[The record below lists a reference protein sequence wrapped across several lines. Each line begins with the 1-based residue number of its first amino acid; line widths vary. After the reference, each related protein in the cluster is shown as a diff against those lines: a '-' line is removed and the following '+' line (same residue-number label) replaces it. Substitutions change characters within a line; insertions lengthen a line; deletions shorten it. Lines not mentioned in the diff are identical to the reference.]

1 MKPASASCGLTFHC
15 AEDLTAKLRVM
26 TLAGYDFLA
35 TPIVH
40 PRYRLPEILDQS
52 LESLSGKK
60 LKYYSLQCLA
70 IGNILNLIYTFFCGL
85 FLLIFFFLWIC
96 LFSHRRRFG
105 GTKNNTQKLCIYQV

>member
-15 AEDLTAKLRVM
+15 AEDLTSKLRVM

-60 LKYYSLQCLA
+60 LKYYPLQYLGG
-70 IGNILNLIYTFFCGL
+70 GN
-85 FLLIFFFLWIC
+85 
-96 LFSHRRRFG
+96 
-105 GTKNNTQKLCIYQV
+105 KLQMLT

>member
-60 LKYYSLQCLA
+60 LKYCPLQCLD
-70 IGNILNLIYTFFCGL
+70 GIY
-85 FLLIFFFLWIC
+85 
-96 LFSHRRRFG
+96 
-105 GTKNNTQKLCIYQV
+105 